1 MQKIILI
8 LCVTIIFLSYTQV
21 TRAAQAPAVF
31 TYKLGDGSVSLL
43 SEGQSERKSSL
54 FVGASE
60 YMVKKHTPSG
70 VYSTAANAFLV
81 RLSGQTILIDTGY
94 GQKLFENMRLL
105 GVTPEQVD
113 AVLLTHMH
121 GDHIGGLLS
130 EGKKTFPKAKVF
142 VAQQEYDYWTNKEIM
157 KSLPED
163 KQKAFAKAEE
173 VIEAYG
179 TSIKKFIPAKLGTQ
193 TEALLPNITPYAAF
207 GHTPG
212 HTVYLIE
219 NKGESL
225 LVWGDLTHSMAM
237 QMPEPTVA
245 MVYDVA
251 PDEAVASRLAVLQY
265 VVDKNIPVAGMHIPF
280 PAMGTLKKAESGGFT
295 FTPAVK

>member
-1 MQKIILI
+1 M
-8 LCVTIIFLSYTQV
+8 
-21 TRAAQAPAVF
+21 F